1 MVRLIDGDSES
12 QISIADANALLSA
25 WNKERHISEI
35 SHLHDELFNSILSQ
49 NNYTGFAELNSWALE
64 PKNDYYSEANAIKDW
79 YRSTWMAIKEYS
91 ETVTEVTA
99 VEPQTFIKNLQPFT
113 V

>member
-35 SHLHDELFNSILSQ
+35 SLLHDELFNSILAQ

-64 PKNDYYSEANAIKDW
+64 PKNDYYSEANAIREW
-79 YRSTWMAIKEYS
+79 YRSTWMEIKAYS
-91 ETVTEVTA
+91 ETVTEETA
-99 VEPQTFIKNLQPFT
+99 VVPQTFIDNLQKFS
-113 V
+113 

>member
-49 NNYTGFAELNSWALE
+49 NNYTSFAELNSWALE
-64 PKNDYYSEANAIKDW
+64 PKNDYYSEANAIREW
-79 YRSTWMAIKEYS
+79 YRSTWMEIKAYS
-91 ETVTEVTA
+91 ETVTEGTA
-99 VEPQTFIKNLQPFT
+99 VEPQTFIDNLQKFS
-113 V
+113 

>member
-35 SHLHDELFNSILSQ
+35 SLLHDELFNSILAQ

-64 PKNDYYSEANAIKDW
+64 PKNDYYSEANAIKEW
-79 YRSTWMAIKEYS
+79 YRSTWMEIKAYS
-91 ETVTEVTA
+91 ETVTEETA
-99 VEPQTFIKNLQPFT
+99 VEPQIFIDSLQSFES
-113 V
+113 